1 MSEFPTIREEIER
14 KAVDTAV
21 WLLEKHEA
29 GEMTDEQLFIGQQVL
44 FMTISG
50 LVGQEVFELISA
62 EMPEMESGLKIDIEI
77 VNLGVAQV
85 NTVSLK

>member
-1 MSEFPTIREEIER
+1 MPTSEFPTIREEIER

-50 LVGQEVFELISA
+50 LVGQEVFELVSA
-62 EMPEMESGLKIDIEI
+62 EMPEMESGLKVQE
-77 VNLGVAQV
+77 GQ
-85 NTVSLK
+85 

>member
-14 KAVDTAV
+14 KSVDTAV

-29 GEMTDEQLFIGQQVL
+29 GEITDEQLFIGQQVL

-50 LVGQEVFELISA
+50 LVGQEVFELVSA